1 MLNVFIHAWFWQG
14 FDERNLRF
22 KKICK
27 KLGGGNENWSCSI
40 FNLKTINLNA
50 LFWREKFT
58 CGFKK
63 IFRMAEMKASHIQFL
78 NCCPNELFWRE
89 KLRADLRKYP
99 ESRKRKLIIFSFLTS
114 NLKISS
120 NYLVGSSEAGSGSF
134 RTYQQGD
141 QTSYW
146 CNQCNYES
154 SHRSNMNRHIR
165 MVHGVVENWP
175 CFLCPGKSFK
185 NKQSLNAHKRSN
197 HRNTQNWSQKR
208 QIESKNAKLNENT
221 PNCTNINQIDL

>member
-1 MLNVFIHAWFWQG
+1 MRC
-14 FDERNLRF
+14 FDE
-22 KKICK
+22 K
-27 KLGGGNENWSCSI
+27 S
-40 FNLKTINLNA
+40 
-50 LFWREKFT
+50 
-58 CGFKK
+58 
-63 IFRMAEMKASHIQFL
+63 
-78 NCCPNELFWRE
+78 
-89 KLRADLRKYP
+89 LRADLRKYP

-197 HRNTQNWSQKR
+197 HRNTPNWSGIR
-208 QIESKNAKLNENT
+208 QIEPKYAKLYKYT
-221 PNCTNINQIDL
+221 PNWPGIQKKSLSKCALS